1 MATKHGVEQRLFG
14 FLVLE
19 VKISADAHL
28 GYPECCL
35 VSHGCG
41 GLQSEAAL
49 CDSAMTDQA
58 AASSL

>member
-1 MATKHGVEQRLFG
+1 MATKHGEEQRLFG

-49 CDSAMTDQA
+49 CDSAM
-58 AASSL
+58 